1 MAKPVLIK
9 RLAAMPMTSAPQL
22 IRLLEDNSLSILSE
36 AMADVRAQ
44 GTASLSQVPDSDLE
58 VALYTVLLKIVDTLR
73 EKALVPTEVKADTRT
88 IFVGAVRDMMDFV
101 DGQSSYTAG
110 HTRAVARHVAQ
121 MASRAGLGDSEVDE
135 LEMAAWVHNIGLI
148 NQNPKLASLP
158 RPLTESELKLA
169 RNHTV
174 VGAEMLRPIEFMAHL
189 VPVVRYH
196 HNRFDGQ
203 GTANFKGEE
212 LPLGARLINLADAYQ
227 AMLEPRAYRPALTRA
242 QALLE
247 IDKASGTQF
256 DPQLVP
262 LAHELN

>member
-1 MAKPVLIK
+1 
-9 RLAAMPMTSAPQL
+9 MTSASNL
-22 IRLLEDNSLSILSE
+22 IRLLEDNSLPILHE
-36 AMADVRAQ
+36 AMADVRAH
-44 GTASLSQVPDSDLE
+44 GAASLAQVSDSDLQI
-58 VALYTVLLKIVDTLR
+58 ALYTVLLKIVDTLR
-73 EKALVPTEVKADTRT
+73 EKAALPIEVKADTRT
-88 IFVGAVRDMMDFV
+88 IFVRAVRDMMDYI

-110 HTRAVARHVAQ
+110 HTRAVVHHVVQ
-121 MASRAGLGDSEVDE
+121 MASRAGLDDTEIDD

-148 NQNPKLASLP
+148 NQSQKLAALP
-158 RPLTESELKLA
+158 RSLTESELRNA

-189 VPVVRYH
+189 VPIVRYH

-247 IDKASGTQF
+247 IDKAAGTQF